1 MASNDS
7 TAVNEYQSSLL
18 TAVDYLVTKKLDSL
32 TVDRTI
38 TAVVNRCVNAAT
50 GQYELTYQGG
60 KIKALAQ
67 STSITWSK
75 GDAVYVLVPESDF
88 TNTLVIIGGAAISS
102 SDSNTGY
109 VTSAINGYSETGGN
123 LIVGGSKPL
132 CVNSYLAEDVSLGY
146 TAGNIIDD
154 KFKLE
159 GDYSSNS
166 SYLNQTIQSCEKLL
180 VQADFMT
187 RLPTKHKTPSSNGH
201 YTLVACLRFVT
212 TNTKNASAEDK
223 EYYYQE
229 IELDSSSSN
238 FTGQPLNYSTGY
250 STQFGI
256 FELEDKENFDGLE
269 YLILRSEGFESPSDL
284 AEDQDNIFAKNI
296 KICGLVAISAVNG
309 DYTLDVSPLTDYFYK
324 DENSK
329 VIPSSVSAKATLR
342 KNNLK
347 VDDTS
352 ALSYCWG
359 KRDSSVT
366 NATCEGYDIS
376 MGAGWKKIEEA
387 NSSSFSTP
395 SSDNESWLNEYICG
409 VSYTPSGSDSVTLKQ
424 IFTVYNYG
432 FNKNV
437 SVTCQQGE
445 SFLFSQGSTLF
456 TCDVKEESG
465 NAPENLKDYIYK
477 WSVAKDGNTSYVSIL
492 SSDGTTGVSAAS
504 DEETIEDTKTYFQPS
519 DRVAAQRK
527 EQEVSGAEIV
537 QDENGYLNGLRYNM
551 KTLSSCEIV
560 TFVCEVYLGSTLMG
574 SGSISLV
581 NQTDSSITATSH
593 YIEITNGSQA
603 FQYSEA
609 GYSPCNEGI
618 YGDKAQQIKPLACVF
633 KDPKGNEM
641 QKVDYTISWD
651 VPSGDDS
658 FFKTSEINDDELA
671 FTIQDLWSYSLTQRQ
686 ITAHVVYN
694 GRDYYQKT
702 DFLFN
707 KIGDNGTNGT
717 ELVVSLQVSSTE
729 VEKKANYLPY
739 ITESL
744 SRNLTLTVYKNGE
757 VAKPEA
763 AEDGGTTTQGDYKQ
777 ESISVLKE
785 TRKSKE
791 KIALEDNTVSLN
803 NANCYSYICVND
815 SDYLTKAGGDKFTVS
830 SNKFLDSG
838 SQIIQAEISFDAD
851 NGSNTSYGSV
861 GVVVQGDPSN
871 FVTDE
876 ESQPL
881 KAFTEK
887 IEDNTAS
894 YVLNSQIFAGINGYF
909 TVKEG
914 TGTNKYSIGLTGDTK
929 EKKEDGK
936 ETTTVGGLSHY
947 CGSSTTRTNKVAIGK
962 EWWQTW
968 VAQYARDYLDGL
980 FTSSDPTDSSNNESK
995 SKAIKDKVYCE
1006 YYSQKCADK
1015 KSYPEPYKFILALE
1029 EALEPLREKG
1039 KFFTHITGNAYGSYV
1054 YSYEDVYLYK
1064 NENKVKTTNGS
1075 TELKVDAGS
1084 IYSISDE
1091 DEDDKFVTA
1100 GFYYIDEGSTFSGE
1114 NSLSQYTDF
1123 TVSFVYQKNSTTNK
1137 DEIVSVSI
1145 SPIDQ
1150 EDKALYVYVVEKD
1163 TSKAGWY
1170 KQDSKGKTYYTR
1182 SEVKATFSE
1191 KSSFSC
1197 RFTDSTSAMEVIMEQ
1212 FGAYQMD
1219 IFKNVLSN
1227 DAVHLGSAIDGT
1239 NLITCGDFKFLRS
1252 TTKEWCNGILKKI
1265 EEDISENLK
1274 NISGETKTTSTS
1286 YPLYFN
1292 KEYTLQEI
1300 QYNSEGKFPQYN
1312 TDIGIQIDGVGG
1324 TGIDP
1329 LLDDN
1334 CVYYLKASPIGKYLS
1349 LVDENN
1355 ENTETK
1361 ESVTKVVTSFP
1372 VTFKVKPD
1380 ESFDGGNPENGVRV
1394 ELIKIPWTT
1403 AKDGSIEQGKSQSLV
1418 VAWVPIY
1425 MYLNRYG
1432 LASLNSWNGT
1442 SITINN
1448 EPENGD
1454 DCYIMAPQ
1462 IGAGKKE
1469 DDNSFTGIVM
1479 GTAKSFS
1486 KQEGSKTGL
1495 LGYSRGKQS
1504 VFINAED
1511 GSASFGVYEED
1522 EEDENYEGRIL
1533 LSPNGESKIANFTLA
1548 RNTLYGIFDK
1558 YGNTKPKAKVADTR
1572 NRNYSYDSDH
1582 KRGSAPVGKNVVRI
1596 EDEDYGIVV
1605 SSNPA
1610 FLSVKGKSLYMS
1622 QSYKDTIGNLTDKQ
1636 AENKSDK
1643 ENGVFWKS
1651 SGNTIADGDSFE
1663 VEIDPSKLSLFT
1675 VYKHSQDKAG
1685 SYKRTPVVGING
1697 DGQFYTNSVQ
1707 NNSASMTV
1715 NTIGAFGQQKKD
1727 GSFLGLECKYQGSN
1741 SQTGIVKQFIYN
1753 PEESSLTES
1762 NSPTLY
1768 GRNVRDKTTYFTTGV
1783 NTGDDYTNKMSLHGE
1798 DIYLMAR
1805 PDADSSGNWNNALSE
1820 RRLLLTGDGIAEL
1833 CVDSLGKNEGKGAS
1847 MSLLRLN
1854 GATQTQAA
1862 GDGNWSE
1869 SLSTSQYGQVRL
1881 ESLYRKDSKS
1891 FYKTT
1896 LQMDATATPKITLT
1910 AGSVSG
1916 ENIKTATPTGAM
1928 LTLDTESIIGTATK
1942 VDFTATGS
1950 IVLKEGAE
1958 SLSTSVTLDKGL
1970 VVETKSDNNNKQSI
1984 ELKTNNCSLILND
1997 SASNWGFVDAGG
2009 TNKTFYQTQYGIHVA
2024 TPAGKA
2030 ALWLDGDNGANACLQ
2045 ITRDDNNSHFISLAN
2060 ANVEG
2065 CLVDINGKLKVN
2077 DGDYFKAS
2085 GNQVTMPFLAESK
2098 TLTFSL
2104 KGGSAGSIG
2113 SHTHSITVGSFSSGG
2128 GSTSTAIYGLTK
2140 DGLSEIVS
2148 SIDGNS
2154 TFSDL
2159 KKYLKSLF
2167 SLEASKVYWTEIK
2180 AEAKSADLE
2189 LTGSSSGSI
2198 NVAYE

>member
-1 MASNDS
+1 MASNDG

-32 TVDRTI
+32 TIDRTI
-38 TAVVNRCVNAAT
+38 TAVVNRCINAAT

-67 STSITWSK
+67 SADVTWSK

-123 LIVGGSKPL
+123 LVVGGSKPL

-154 KFKLE
+154 KFKLD
-159 GDYSSNS
+159 GDYSPNS
-166 SYLNQTIQSCEKLL
+166 SYLSQTIQSCEKLL

-187 RLPTKHKTPSSNGH
+187 RLPTKHKSSSSNGH

-212 TNTKNASAEDK
+212 TNTKNASAENK

-238 FTGQPLNYSTGY
+238 FTGQPLNYSTRY

-284 AEDQDNIFAKNI
+284 TEDQDNIFAKNV
-296 KICGLVAISAVNG
+296 KICGLAAISAVNG

-324 DENSK
+324 NESGK
-329 VIPSSVSAKATLR
+329 VVPSSVSAKATLR

-424 IFTVYNYG
+424 VFTVYNYG

-456 TCDVKEESG
+456 TCDIKEESG
-465 NAPENLKDYIYK
+465 NAPENLKDYTYK

-492 SSDGTTGVSAAS
+492 SSDGTTGASAAS
-504 DEETIEDTKTYFQPS
+504 DEETTEDTKSYFQPS

-537 QDENGYLNGLRYNM
+537 QNENGYLNSLRYNM
-551 KTLSSCEIV
+551 KTLSSCETV

-574 SGSISLV
+574 TGSISLT
-581 NQTDSSITATSH
+581 NQADSSVTATSH

-618 YGDKAQQIKPLACVF
+618 YGDKAQQIKPLGCIF

-641 QKVDYTISWD
+641 QKVDYTVSWD

-658 FFKTSEINDDELA
+658 FFKTSKASGDELT
-671 FTIQDLWSYSLTQRQ
+671 FTIQDVWAYSLTQRQ

-702 DFLFN
+702 DFLFS

-717 ELVVSLQVSSTE
+717 EFAVSLQVSSTE
-729 VEKKANYLPY
+729 DEKKSNYLPY
-739 ITESL
+739 ITENM
-744 SRNLTLTVYKNGE
+744 SRDLTLTVYKNGE
-757 VAKPEA
+757 VAKLKTA
-763 AEDGGTTTQGDYKQ
+763 GEDGKVTGDYSQ
-777 ESISVLKE
+777 ESLSVLKE

-791 KIALEDNTVSLN
+791 KIALEGNTISLN
-803 NANCYSYICVND
+803 NANCYSYIRVND
-815 SDYLTKAGGDKFTVS
+815 DDKNYLTKADGDNFTVS
-830 SNKFLDSG
+830 SDKFLDSG
-838 SQIIQAEISFDAD
+838 SQIVQAEISFDAD

-861 GVVVQGDPSN
+861 GVVVQGNPSN
-871 FVTDE
+871 FVADE
-876 ESQPL
+876 KAQPL
-881 KAFTEK
+881 KAITEVTK
-887 IEDNTAS
+887 DNITS
-894 YVLNSQIFAGINGYF
+894 YGPSSQIFGDQQKYF
-909 TVKEG
+909 TIV
-914 TGTNKYSIGLTGDTK
+914 GTNPRSIGLTGGIN
-929 EKKEDGK
+929 EEDGNK
-936 ETTTVGGLSHY
+936 GLYHY
-947 CGSSTTRTNKVAIGK
+947 CNSSTTTANKVAIGK

-968 VAQYARDYLDGL
+968 VAQYTRDYLDGL
-980 FTSSDPTDSSNNESK
+980 FTSSDPTDSSNNKSK
-995 SKAIKDKVYCE
+995 SKAIKDKVYCK
-1006 YYSQKCADK
+1006 YYNQECKDK
-1015 KSYPEPYKFILALE
+1015 KGYPDTYKFILALK
-1029 EALEPLREKG
+1029 EALEPLKEKG

-1064 NENKVKTTNGS
+1064 NENKVKTANSS
-1075 TELKVDAGS
+1075 TLTSLKVDTGS
-1084 IYSISDE
+1084 IYSIGSE
-1091 DEDDKFVTA
+1091 DEDDKFVTT
-1100 GFYYIDEGSTFSGE
+1100 GFYYIDEGSTFSGK

-1123 TVSFVYQKNSTTNK
+1123 TVSFVYQKNSTTDE
-1137 DEIVSVSI
+1137 DEIASVSI
-1145 SPIDQ
+1145 SPINQ
-1150 EDKALYVYVVEKD
+1150 ENKTLYVYVVEKD
-1163 TSKAGWY
+1163 TAKAKWY
-1170 KQDSKGKTYYTR
+1170 KQDSKGKTYYSCSG

-1191 KSSFSC
+1191 KSPFSC
-1197 RFTDSTSAMEVIMEQ
+1197 RFTDSTSDMEAVMEQ

-1227 DAVHLGSAIDGT
+1227 DAVHLGAAIDSA
-1239 NLITCGDFKFLRS
+1239 NLITCKDFKLFRS
-1252 TTKEWCNGILKKI
+1252 TTKEWCNNILKKI
-1265 EEDISENLK
+1265 EEDISNNLEK
-1274 NISGETKTTSTS
+1274 ISGETGTASTS

-1372 VTFKVKPD
+1372 ITFKVKPD

-1394 ELIKIPWTT
+1394 ELIKIPWTI
-1403 AKDGSIEQGKSQSLV
+1403 KDNNTINQGEPQSLV

-1442 SITINN
+1442 SITIND
-1448 EPENGD
+1448 EPENGE

-1469 DDNSFTGIVM
+1469 EDNSFTGIVM

-1486 KQEGSKTGL
+1486 EEEGNKTGL
-1495 LGYSRGKQS
+1495 LGYSKGKQS

-1511 GSASFGVYEED
+1511 GSASFGIYEED

-1622 QSYKDTIGNLTDKQ
+1622 QSYKDSLGSLTDQQ

-1651 SGNTIADGDSFE
+1651 SGNTITDGDSFE

-1741 SQTGIVKQFIYN
+1741 SQSGIVKQFIYN
-1753 PEESSLTES
+1753 PEEGNLPSTDD
-1762 NSPTLY
+1762 LY
-1768 GRNVRDKTTYFTTGV
+1768 KEKNVRGKTTYFTTGV
-1783 NTGDDYTNKMSLHGE
+1783 NTGDDYTNKMSFHGE
-1798 DIYLMAR
+1798 DVYLMAQ
-1805 PDADSSGNWNNALSE
+1805 PDADSSGNHNNALSE

-1833 CVDSLGKNEGKGAS
+1833 CVDSLGKNKDKGAS
-1847 MSLLRLN
+1847 LSLLRLN
-1854 GATQTQAA
+1854 GASQTQSPS
-1862 GDGNWSE
+1862 DGNWSE

-1881 ESLYRKDSKS
+1881 ESLYRKDSES
-1891 FYKTT
+1891 SYKTV
-1896 LQMDATATPKITLT
+1896 LQMDATTTPKITLT
-1910 AGSVSG
+1910 AGGVSG
-1916 ENIKTATPTGAM
+1916 ENIKTSVPTGAV
-1928 LTLDTESIIGTATK
+1928 LTLDTESITGTATK
-1942 VDFTATGS
+1942 VNLTATNS

-1958 SLSTSVTLDKGL
+1958 NLLTSVTFDKGL
-1970 VVETKSDNNNKQSI
+1970 VVKTESTDDENNRQSI
-1984 ELKTNNCSLILND
+1984 EFKTKNCGLILND
-1997 SASNWGFVDAGG
+1997 DKFNWSFVDSSESE
-2009 TNKTFYQTQYGIHVA
+2009 NKTLYQTQYGIHVA
-2024 TPAGKA
+2024 TPKDNA
-2030 ALWLDGDNGANACLQ
+2030 ALWLDGNNGTNACLQ
-2045 ITRDDNNSHFISLAN
+2045 INRNDKTGVYLTNISSSD
-2060 ANVEG
+2060 G
-2065 CLVDINGKLKVN
+2065 CLVDINGTLKVN
-2077 DGDYFKAS
+2077 GGDYFKVDNKDPS
-2085 GNQVTMPFLAESK
+2085 KVTMPFLEGSK
-2098 TLTFSL
+2098 TLAFSL
-2104 KGGSAGSIG
+2104 EGASAGSIG
-2113 SHTHSITVGSFSSGG
+2113 SHTHSIAVLGSWGG
-2128 GSTSTAIYGLTK
+2128 DSKPVYGLTEA
-2140 DGLSEIVS
+2140 GLNEIAS
-2148 SIDGNS
+2148 GISGNE
-2154 TFSDL
+2154 TFSAL
-2159 KKYLKSLF
+2159 VSYLKDLF
-2167 SLEASKVYWTEIK
+2167 SLGALKPYWTEIK
-2180 AEAKSADLE
+2180 AEAKKAE
-2189 LTGSSSGSI
+2189 LSVKGSSSGSI
-2198 NVAYE
+2198 TVKYE